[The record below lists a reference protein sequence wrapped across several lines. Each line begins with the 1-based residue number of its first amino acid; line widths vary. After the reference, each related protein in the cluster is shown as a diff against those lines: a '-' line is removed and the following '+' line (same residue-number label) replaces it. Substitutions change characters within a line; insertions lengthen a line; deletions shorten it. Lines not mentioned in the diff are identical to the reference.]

1 MRSRFLIFSL
11 FFVLLFVGCTAQKR
25 DPIVGAY
32 SPEDGTDGVYLFL
45 EDGTGARTEYP
56 EPRSVNPSS
65 APSPTPWIPAFSP
78 WTLRMGP
85 WKSTAIP

>member
-56 EPRSVNPSS
+56 EPRSGQSTQRPFTYTMDPGVL
-65 APSPTPWIPAFSP
+65 
-78 WTLRMGP
+78 TLDFADGTVEVY
-85 WKSTAIP
+85 S